1 MMILEEQII
10 SLLFSLFY
18 GLFMSFLTTINYKI
32 FFSSNLF
39 VQIIGTFLL
48 IVIIL
53 LGFYCGLIYINN
65 GVIHPYFILMLMLG
79 YCIGNVNYKKILVYL
94 QKKK

>member
-1 MMILEEQII
+1 MMMLEEQII

-18 GLFMSFLTTINYKI
+18 GMLMALLTTINYKV

-39 VQIIGTFLL
+39 IQILGTFLL

-53 LGFYCGLIYINN
+53 LGFYCGLIFINN
-65 GVIHPYFILMLMLG
+65 GVIHPYFILMLVSG
-79 YCIGNVNYKKILVYL
+79 YCIGNVNYKKILVYF
-94 QKKK
+94 KKKQ